1 MLSASRRG
9 SKNKGAEQAYLKK
22 KQLPYDWI
30 QLSNLLKENNIA
42 VHPIINQSTFETAS
56 FYTVMADITGGDALL
71 INQTTPKVITEV
83 TVNLLLSL
91 MG

>member
-1 MLSASRRG
+1 MSPSGSR
-9 SKNKGAEQAYLKK
+9 NKGAEQAYLKK

-30 QLSNLLKENNIA
+30 QLANLLKENNIA
-42 VHPIINQSTFETAS
+42 VHPIINQATFETAS
-56 FYTVMADITGGDALL
+56 FYTVLADITGGDALM
-71 INQTTPKVITEV
+71 IHHTTPKVITEV